1 MYLVGPTGCNRSP
14 RRILGMLSVVVVKLA
29 PMRIGAHVRL
39 DGDPIGF
46 GEKLGADVIQMFVVD
61 PQSWDKP
68 APHPRADE
76 ILASSIDLVVHSSY
90 QINVASLNNRLR
102 MPSRNAVAQQAKAAA
117 DLGAFGLVV
126 HGGHVRSDAELDTGI
141 DNWRK
146 LFERQQDKGGFAVPI
161 LIENTAGGNHAMAR
175 HFDSIARLWDA
186 VGDFGAGFCLDT
198 CHAWAGGEELIGVVD
213 RIKAI
218 TGRIDLVH
226 LNSSRDEFNSGAD
239 RHANFAD
246 GTIDPQ
252 LLAEVCKTADAP
264 VILETPAEGVA
275 DDMAYLREHL
285 G

>member
-1 MYLVGPTGCNRSP
+1 MSAEQSCGWARHSLRDSGCGWRSP
-14 RRILGMLSVVVVKLA
+14 ILDSSSMAKAPRWRVSASRSVVL
-29 PMRIGAHVRL
+29 AHV
-39 DGDPIGF
+39 
-46 GEKLGADVIQMFVVD
+46 
-61 PQSWDKP
+61 
-68 APHPRADE
+68 APRF
-76 ILASSIDLVVHSSY
+76 
-90 QINVASLNNRLR
+90 
-102 MPSRNAVAQQAKAAA
+102 
-117 DLGAFGLVV
+117 GAFGLVV
-126 HGGHVRSDAELDTGI
+126 HGGHVRSDGELETGI
-141 DNWRK
+141 DNWRT

-198 CHAWAGGEELIGVVD
+198 CHAWAGGEDLVGVVE

-246 GTIDPQ
+246 GTIDPE
-252 LLAEVCKTADAP
+252 LLAEVCRTADAP
-264 VILETPAEGVA
+264 VVLETPGEGVA
-275 DDMAYLREHL
+275 EDLAYLREHV

>member
-1 MYLVGPTGCNRSP
+1 
-14 RRILGMLSVVVVKLA
+14 
-29 PMRIGAHVRL
+29 MRIGAHVRM
-39 DGDPIGF
+39 DSDPIGF
-46 GEKLGADVIQMFVVD
+46 GETLGAEVIQMFVVD

-68 APHPRADE
+68 KPHPLTE
-76 ILASSIDLVVHSSY
+76 QIKASDIDVVVHSSY

-117 DLGAFGLVV
+117 ELGAFGLVV
-126 HGGHVRSDAELDTGI
+126 HGGHVRSDEEMAEGFV
-141 DNWRK
+141 NWRK
-146 LFERQQDKGGFAVPI
+146 LFQRQEDKGGFAVPI

-175 HFDSIARLWDA
+175 YFDDIGRLWDA
-186 VGDFGAGFCLDT
+186 VGEFGAGFCLDT
-198 CHAWAGGEELIGVVD
+198 CHAWAGGEELVGIVE

-226 LNSSRDEFNSGAD
+226 LNSSRDDFDSGAD

-252 LLAEVCKTADAP
+252 LLAEVCRTADAP
-264 VILETPAEGVA
+264 VILETPADGVA
-275 DDMAYLREHL
+275 DDLKYLREHL

>member
-1 MYLVGPTGCNRSP
+1 MSEAVDR
-14 RRILGMLSVVVVKLA
+14 LA
-29 PMRIGAHVRL
+29 GMRIGAHVRL
-39 DGDPIGF
+39 DSDPIGF
-46 GEKLGADVIQMFVVD
+46 GERLGAEVIQMFVVD

-68 APHPRADE
+68 VPHPRAE
-76 ILASSIDLVVHSSY
+76 QIRTSSIDVVIHSSY

-117 DLGAFGLVV
+117 ELGAFGLVV
-126 HGGHVRSDAELDTGI
+126 HGGHVRSDAERDTGI

-175 HFDSIARLWDA
+175 HFDAIARLWDA
-186 VGDFGAGFCLDT
+186 VGDYGAGFCLDT
-198 CHAWAGGEELIGVVD
+198 CHAWAAGEDLIGIVE
-213 RIKAI
+213 RIEAI

-226 LNSSRDEFNSGAD
+226 LNSSRDEFDSGAD
-239 RHANFAD
+239 RHANFAH

-252 LLAEVCKTADAP
+252 LLAEVCRTARAP
-264 VILETPAEGVA
+264 VVLETPADGIA
-275 DDMAYLREHL
+275 DDLAYLRQHL

>member
-1 MYLVGPTGCNRSP
+1 
-14 RRILGMLSVVVVKLA
+14 
-29 PMRIGAHVRL
+29 MRIGAHVR
-39 DGDPIGF
+39 DESDPIGF
-46 GEKLGADVIQMFVVD
+46 GEKLGAEVVQLFVVD

-68 APHPRADE
+68 QPHPRAAE
-76 ILASSIDLVVHSSY
+76 ILASPIDVVVHSSY

-186 VGDFGAGFCLDT
+186 VGDYGAGFCLDT
-198 CHAWAGGEELIGVVD
+198 CHAWAGGEELVGVVE

-226 LNSSRDEFNSGAD
+226 LNSS
-239 RHANFAD
+239 
-246 GTIDPQ
+246 
-252 LLAEVCKTADAP
+252 
-264 VILETPAEGVA
+264 
-275 DDMAYLREHL
+275 
-285 G
+285 